1 LPVGALDTRSPY
13 RRRVMDRRGV
23 TIVVCA
29 FCGEPTGVIFDTKS
43 NTIERS
49 SAICRCP
56 ITYEE
61 EEETATE

>member
-1 LPVGALDTRSPY
+1 
-13 RRRVMDRRGV
+13 MDRRGV

-29 FCGEPTGVIFDTKS
+29 FCGEPTGVVFDTKS
-43 NTIERS
+43 NTIEKS

-61 EEETATE
+61 EEESVTE